1 MGDVLP
7 LRVDEPTLH
16 KATVRFLRSH
26 MARRE
31 EAERLY
37 QLLMEMELTDPHG
50 KPSIMVADE
59 SERRRLYQWLVENT
73 GTG

>member
-1 MGDVLP
+1 
-7 LRVDEPTLH
+7 
-16 KATVRFLRSH
+16 